1 LALRRRIP
9 LRRATAYAGIMSTDP
24 FQPWLQ
30 RWDLTPDGADFT
42 TRFGSRLMPVLKDGA
57 PAMLKIAAHEE
68 ERNGARLMAWYAGQ
82 GAARVL
88 AIEHDALLLE
98 RLTGTH
104 SLAEMARSGQDD
116 EATRI
121 LCQAAAGLHA
131 ARDQPPPASLV
142 PMDVWFRAL
151 EPAAAQHGETFAKS
165 AVAARRLL
173 RTARDIVVLHG
184 DYHHDNV
191 LDGGARGWLAIDPK
205 GVLGERGFE
214 FANLF
219 RNPDAEI
226 ALAPGRM
233 RRQARIVADQASLD
247 PVRLMQWILAY
258 AGLGAAWSLQ
268 SGHDPTPGLAIAELA
283 AAELAEV

>member
-1 LALRRRIP
+1 
-9 LRRATAYAGIMSTDP
+9 MSNDP

-30 RWDLTPDGADFT
+30 RWGLTPDGADFT
-42 TRFGSRLMPVLKDGA
+42 TLFGSRLMPVLKDGA

-88 AIEHDALLLE
+88 AIEHEALLLE
-98 RLTGTH
+98 RLTGAR
-104 SLAEMARSGQDD
+104 SLAQMARSGQDD

-131 ARDQPPPASLV
+131 PRDQPPPASLV
-142 PMDVWFRAL
+142 PMNVWFRML
-151 EPAAAQHGETFAKS
+151 EPAAASHGGTFAKS
-165 AVAARRLL
+165 AVAARHLL
-173 RTARDIVVLHG
+173 GAPRDIVVLHG

-214 FANLF
+214 YANLF
-219 RNPDAEI
+219 RNPDVEI

-233 RRQARIVADQASLD
+233 RRRARIVAEDAGLD
-247 PVRLMQWILAY
+247 PIRLLQWILAY
-258 AGLGAAWSLQ
+258 AGLGAAWSIE
-268 SGHDPTPGLAIAELA
+268 SGHDPAPGLAIAEIA
-283 AAELAEV
+283 AAELAQGLIDG